1 MKLIVKKQGN
11 IVKAIKAEYTPAEEL
26 IINNAMRRFIED
38 KEVNGTDKTL
48 MQQMLEI
55 EPIFEDAA
63 EGKVIDAEL
72 IRYEIPRKGQQTTK
86 DALLELLAQ
95 EDTQILGLAYAQ
107 AKYMRTYGIDITYA
121 VYTATQNIELISN
134 AYQKGYA
141 DAMEKCVNRQ

>member
-1 MKLIVKKQGN
+1 MS
-11 IVKAIKAEYTPAEEL
+11 YH
-26 IINNAMRRFIED
+26 
-38 KEVNGTDKTL
+38 
-48 MQQMLEI
+48 
-55 EPIFEDAA
+55 
-63 EGKVIDAEL
+63 KVIDAAL
-72 IRYEIPRKGQQTTK
+72 QTYEIPRKGQQTTK

-141 DAMEKCVNRQ
+141 DAMERCINRQ